1 MFKVKYEPK
10 LIQIFVEFDG
20 DVHIL
25 FWTKSISFG
34 KKFSQ
39 IIKVDTS
46 FCLIWLWLDFVLEN
60 LLKFLKMPQLCRASC
75 QLINNT
81 EEDNM
86 IMQYLT

>member
-1 MFKVKYEPK
+1 MKYEPK

-25 FWTKSISFG
+25 FWTKSICFG
-34 KKFSQ
+34 KNFSQ

-60 LLKFLKMPQLCRASC
+60 LLKFLKMPQRRASC